1 MHPVQYATLAA
12 VGLVAGG
19 VNAIAGGGTLLMFP
33 ALVATGM
40 PTVDASVTNSVAL
53 WPGYVG
59 NVVSLGAPAREQA
72 RTRGKLALF
81 AIAGSLCGSALLLTT
96 PRHVVNLIVPFLVFA
111 ASLVLAAQPWLKK
124 RFGAR
129 ADHDRNGLIAACVFG
144 VGVYGGFFQ
153 GALGVILMA
162 VLGVAM
168 VATLTV
174 VNALKGLLQ
183 VVIVSANVVV
193 FSLFGP
199 VHWLAAL
206 FVAPASLL
214 GGVLGGRFARS
225 VNELVLRRCVV
236 AFGLVVAVWLAVRAL
251 R

>member
-1 MHPVQYATLAA
+1 MHPAQYATLAA

-53 WPGYVG
+53 
-59 NVVSLGAPAREQA
+59 
-72 RTRGKLALF
+72 F

-96 PRHVVNLIVPFLVFA
+96 PKHVVSLIVPFLVFA

-124 RFGAR
+124 RFGAS
-129 ADHDRNGLIAACVFG
+129 ADHDRNGLISACVFG
-144 VGVYGGFFQ
+144 VGIYGGFFQ

-206 FVAPASLL
+206 FIAPASLL

-236 AFGLVVAVWLAVRAL
+236 VFGLVVAVWLAVRAL